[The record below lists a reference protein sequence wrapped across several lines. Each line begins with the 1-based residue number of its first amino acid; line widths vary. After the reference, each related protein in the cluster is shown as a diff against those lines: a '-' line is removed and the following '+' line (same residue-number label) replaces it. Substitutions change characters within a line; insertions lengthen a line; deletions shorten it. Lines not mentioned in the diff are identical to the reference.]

1 MSSLIH
7 NPEVTYISTDDPIKA
22 QQLLSSLTAPIVA
35 CDFETASRYTDE
47 EKAAFQ
53 EQLSTVTP
61 NSVEYHTLLQRINS
75 DGLSHPSLSR
85 ITHMSLAYSE
95 TEAYVFIVPTPEM
108 ESLIYSWITTTPIK
122 QVWHN
127 LCFDGKHIFYNTG
140 TFPQDYE
147 DSQILAKTLL
157 NHVNNQKS
165 LTGLKHLMAYKYG
178 AWAIASESFHLS
190 QMYDPQVLHYAAI
203 DACATLSL
211 WNDIQS
217 SLH

>member
-22 QQLLSSLTAPIVA
+22 QELLSSLTVPIVA

-47 EKAAFQ
+47 EKATFQ
-53 EQLSTVTP
+53 EQLSTTTP
-61 NSVEYHTLLQRINS
+61 NSIEYHTLLQRINS
-75 DGLSHPSLSR
+75 DGLSHPSLAR

-95 TEAYVFIVPTPEM
+95 TQAYVFIVPTTEM
-108 ESLIYSWITTTPIK
+108 ESIIYSWITTTPIK

-140 TFPQDYE
+140 AFPKDYE

-165 LTGLKHLMAYKYG
+165 LTGLKTSYG
-178 AWAIASESFHLS
+178 L
-190 QMYDPQVLHYAAI
+190 
-203 DACATLSL
+203 
-211 WNDIQS
+211 
-217 SLH
+217 